1 MDALICVTYGLAGML
16 LISCFLQK
24 YRNNREIAEINSILL
39 LYLIIYQYKNEK
51 IYLDYAKKHI
61 IIMEQLIQTD
71 TNYDVLK
78 WNVVAVL
85 VVLKLY
91 DICPEKKYLVLA
103 EKQ

>member
-1 MDALICVTYGLAGML
+1 ML
-16 LISCFLQK
+16 
-24 YRNNREIAEINSILL
+24 
-39 LYLIIYQYKNEK
+39 
-51 IYLDYAKKHI
+51 KHI
-61 IIMEQLIQTD
+61 KYNNNEQMIQTD

-91 DICPEKKYLVLA
+91 DICPEKYLVLA

>member
-1 MDALICVTYGLAGML
+1 
-16 LISCFLQK
+16 
-24 YRNNREIAEINSILL
+24 
-39 LYLIIYQYKNEK
+39 
-51 IYLDYAKKHI
+51 
-61 IIMEQLIQTD
+61 MEQLIQTD